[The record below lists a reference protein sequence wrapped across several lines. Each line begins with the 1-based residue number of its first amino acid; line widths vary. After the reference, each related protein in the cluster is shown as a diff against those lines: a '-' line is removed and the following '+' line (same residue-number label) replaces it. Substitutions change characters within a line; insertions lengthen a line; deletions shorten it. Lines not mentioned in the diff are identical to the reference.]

1 MRTSKE
7 FNETYELVCKGDGL
21 SINVPSVVQFLNL
34 AFSDF
39 LKIKGF
45 EYKEISTIRGIPR
58 MDTNL
63 PDLMPYVGRIIQLE
77 LEDKISM
84 LLKVE
89 FEVEERLRSLS
100 LDKHGKPITI

>member
-1 MRTSKE
+1 
-7 FNETYELVCKGDGL
+7 
-21 SINVPSVVQFLNL
+21 
-34 AFSDF
+34 
-39 LKIKGF
+39 
-45 EYKEISTIRGIPR
+45 

-89 FEVEERLRSLS
+89 FEVEERLRPLS